1 MAALGRLDYSIN
13 SAKVTSSTGE
23 VVEFKDLI
31 AGIDIYESLL
41 SPYIKVELTIVD
53 SANFMESVPI
63 IGQEKIE
70 LSILEGNNVV
80 NRTFYIGGMSNYIKA
95 NNQAAMY
102 VLKLITPEQMMNDL
116 LLVSQSFSGSIDET
130 IEQIVKDYL
139 NSKIKVKDK
148 TKGAYSVVIPNWNPF
163 QAIDWLARRAINDK
177 KMPFAFYE
185 TFQDGFKL
193 ESYETMFKKEI
204 YNNYVHKGGTTAE
217 SDAENQAASYNV
229 AFEYDLRDFANTHK
243 NILRGTFGAGM
254 WTVDI
259 ATKSYKFVKYDY
271 LEDFKKKQHLDK
283 KEFLNSDFKIK
294 NKKISEYDAVHYVV
308 NKNSFAFGKDKTLG
322 NSNYNGDVEFT
333 KLETDPF
340 IYQLT
345 LNKMN
350 LAVRGRID
358 LTPGKII
365 DFAVDKTKPMV
376 YGNTKDENEYISG
389 KYLILNTHHK
399 MSSGKF
405 VTVFDAVR
413 DSLGKKVKKR

>member
-1 MAALGRLDYSIN
+1 MGALGRLDYSIN
-13 SAKVTSSTGE
+13 TAKITSSTGE
-23 VVEFKDLI
+23 TVEFKDLI

-41 SPYIKVELTIVD
+41 SPYIKVELTIID
-53 SANFMESVPI
+53 SSNFMESTPI

-70 LSILEGNNVV
+70 LEIMEGNNLIR
-80 NRTFYIGGMSNYIKA
+80 RTFYVGGMSNFIKA
-95 NNQAAMY
+95 NNQAVMY

-116 LLVSQSFSGSIDET
+116 LLVSQSFTGTIDT
-130 IEQIVKDYL
+130 SIEQIVKDYL
-139 NSKIKVKDK
+139 RSKIK
-148 TKGAYSVVIPNWNPF
+148 TKEKSSGNYSVVIPNWNPF
-163 QAIDWLARRAINDK
+163 QAIDWLARRAISPK

-193 ESYETMFKKEI
+193 ESYETMFKKKV
-204 YNNYVHKGGTTAE
+204 YNNFVHKGGTTAE

-229 AFEYDLRDFANTHK
+229 AFEYDLRDFGNTHK
-243 NILRGTFGAGM
+243 NILRGTFGSGM
-254 WTVDI
+254 WVIDV
-259 ATKSYKFVKYDY
+259 ATKTYKFLKYDY
-271 LEDFKKKQHLDK
+271 LQDFKKKDHLDK
-283 KEFLNSDFKIK
+283 KEFLNPNFKIG
-294 NKKISEYDAVHYVV
+294 NRSISEYDSYHHVV
-308 NKNSFAFGKDKTLG
+308 NKNSLAFGKSAA
-322 NSNYNGDVEFT
+322 NNYNNEAEFT

-358 LTPGKII
+358 LSPGKII
-365 DFAVDKTKPMV
+365 DFAVDKTKPTV

-389 KYLILNTHHK
+389 KYLVLNTHHK
-399 MSSGKF
+399 LASGKF